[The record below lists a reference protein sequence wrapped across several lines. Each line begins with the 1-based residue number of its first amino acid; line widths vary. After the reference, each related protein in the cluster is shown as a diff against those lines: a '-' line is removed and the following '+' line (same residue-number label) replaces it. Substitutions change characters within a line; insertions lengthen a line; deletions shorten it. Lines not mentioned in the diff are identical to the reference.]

1 MFSRLRFCFYVFA
14 SLLVLAGCSAMPRL
28 GVYKIDIN
36 QGNYVTQDM
45 VDKLKPGLSKTQ
57 VKLILG
63 TPLIADAFHVN
74 RWDYVYQL
82 QKGGKLVE
90 QHRFVVYFADDKL
103 AKWEGEAAP
112 PPLAYRSTTLQKDAT
127 VSDSDNSKPAAVV
140 EEKGFFGRIWEKW
153 GW

>member
-1 MFSRLRFCFYVFA
+1 MFSRLCSCFFVLTA
-14 SLLVLAGCSAMPRL
+14 SLVFAGCSAIPRL
-28 GVYKIDIN
+28 GVYKVEIN

-45 VDKLKPGLSKTQ
+45 VDKLKPGLTKAQ
-57 VKLILG
+57 VKLVLG

-82 QKGGKLVE
+82 QKDGKLAE
-90 QHRFVVYFADDKL
+90 HRRLVVYFADDKL

-112 PPLAYRSTTLQKDAT
+112 PPLAYRSTTLQRDTT
-127 VSDSDNSKPAAVV
+127 VGGGEVSKPAAGS